1 MADWLDTFHDDLWDA
16 LPEMD
21 ETSVKLRA
29 TKQASEAVERVAH
42 VYADT
47 PDVLLRRFYKGYMD
61 VVDDMMSNKEL
72 RAQALK
78 EQGRG

>member
-1 MADWLDTFHDDLWDA
+1 MADWLDAFHDDLWDA

-21 ETSVKLRA
+21 RESLERRA
-29 TKQASEAVERVAH
+29 WRQAQEAVDLTTEI
-42 VYADT
+42 
-47 PDVLLRRFYKGYMD
+47 PNEKISGIQRFYDAYMR